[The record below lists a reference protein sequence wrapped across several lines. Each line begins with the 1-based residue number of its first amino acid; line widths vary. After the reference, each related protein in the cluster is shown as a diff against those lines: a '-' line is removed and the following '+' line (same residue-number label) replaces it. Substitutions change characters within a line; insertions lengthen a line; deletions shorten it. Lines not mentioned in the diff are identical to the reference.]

1 MTGLTWLVQPNR
13 RSKTTERQINKPQG
27 GCCMLVSY
35 RYLFVFAL
43 FFALTFIMEG
53 FTNLLA
59 RLFFAL
65 FMMALISLLYP
76 TKKNKR
82 SKT

>member
-1 MTGLTWLVQPNR
+1 MR
-13 RSKTTERQINKPQG
+13 
-27 GCCMLVSY
+27 Y

-43 FFALTFIMEG
+43 FFALSFFLEG

-59 RLFFAL
+59 QLFFAL

-76 TKKNKR
+76 TKKTKGA
-82 SKT
+82 KDD

>member
-1 MTGLTWLVQPNR
+1 MMVR
-13 RSKTTERQINKPQG
+13 
-27 GCCMLVSY
+27 Y
-35 RYLFVFAL
+35 RYFFVFAL

-76 TKKNKR
+76 TKKTKGAKND
-82 SKT
+82 

>member
-1 MTGLTWLVQPNR
+1 
-13 RSKTTERQINKPQG
+13 
-27 GCCMLVSY
+27 MLVSY

>member
-1 MTGLTWLVQPNR
+1 
-13 RSKTTERQINKPQG
+13 
-27 GCCMLVSY
+27 MLVRY
-35 RYLFVFAL
+35 RYLLVFAI

-76 TKKNKR
+76 TKKTKGVR
-82 SKT
+82 HD